1 MSEKI
6 DMASAIAAMEDMF
19 PNFDEDVIR
28 MVLSESRTSF
38 RLLRNLGGNMDKAI
52 SSLLIMSGDESPEL
66 VRR

>member
-6 DMASAIAAMEDMF
+6 DTASAIAALEDMF

>member
-6 DMASAIAAMEDMF
+6 DTASAIAALEDMF

-38 RLLRNLGGNMDKAI
+38 RVLRNLGRNMDKAI

>member
-6 DMASAIAAMEDMF
+6 DTASAIAALEDMF
-19 PNFDEDVIR
+19 PNFDKDVIR

-38 RLLRNLGGNMDKAI
+38 RLLRNLGRNMDKAI

>member
-1 MSEKI
+1 MSEKT
-6 DMASAIAAMEDMF
+6 DTASAIAALEDMF

-38 RLLRNLGGNMDKAI
+38 RLLRNLGRNMDKAI

>member
-6 DMASAIAAMEDMF
+6 DTASAIAALEDMF

-38 RLLRNLGGNMDKAI
+38 RLLRNLGRNMDKAI

>member
-6 DMASAIAAMEDMF
+6 DTASAIAALEDMF

-38 RLLRNLGGNMDKAI
+38 RLLRNLGGNMDNAI

>member
-6 DMASAIAAMEDMF
+6 DTASAIAALEDMF

-38 RLLRNLGGNMDKAI
+38 RLLRNLGRNMDKTI

>member
-6 DMASAIAAMEDMF
+6 DMASAIAALEDMF

-38 RLLRNLGGNMDKAI
+38 SLLRNLGRNMDKAI

>member
-1 MSEKI
+1 MSENI
-6 DMASAIAAMEDMF
+6 DTASAISALEDMF

>member
-6 DMASAIAAMEDMF
+6 DTASAIAALEDMF

-38 RLLRNLGGNMDKAI
+38 RFLRNLGRNMDKAI

>member
-6 DMASAIAAMEDMF
+6 DMASAIAALEDMF
-19 PNFDEDVIR
+19 PNFDGGVIR

-38 RLLRNLGGNMDKAI
+38 SLLRNLGRNMDKAI

>member
-6 DMASAIAAMEDMF
+6 DMASAIAALEDMF
-19 PNFDEDVIR
+19 PNFDEGVIR

-38 RLLRNLGGNMDKAI
+38 SLLRNLGRNMDKAI
-52 SSLLIMSGDESPEL
+52 SSLLIMSGDESPER

>member
-6 DMASAIAAMEDMF
+6 DMASAIAALEDMF

-38 RLLRNLGGNMDKAI
+38 RLLRNLGRNMDKAI

>member
-6 DMASAIAAMEDMF
+6 DTASAIVALEDMF

-38 RLLRNLGGNMDKAI
+38 RLLRNLGRNMDKAI

>member
-6 DMASAIAAMEDMF
+6 DTASAIAALEDMF
-19 PNFDEDVIR
+19 PNFDEGVIR

-38 RLLRNLGGNMDKAI
+38 SLLRNLGRNMDKAI

>member
-1 MSEKI
+1 MNEKI
-6 DMASAIAAMEDMF
+6 DTASAIAALEDMF

-38 RLLRNLGGNMDKAI
+38 RLLRNLGRNMDKAI

>member
-6 DMASAIAAMEDMF
+6 DMTSAIAALEDMF

-38 RLLRNLGGNMDKAI
+38 RLLRNLGRNMDKAI

>member
-6 DMASAIAAMEDMF
+6 DMASAIAALEDMF

-38 RLLRNLGGNMDKAI
+38 SLLRNLGGNMDKAI

>member
-6 DMASAIAAMEDMF
+6 DTASAIAALEDMF

-38 RLLRNLGGNMDKAI
+38 RLLRNLGRNMDKAI
-52 SSLLIMSGDESPEL
+52 SSLLIMSGDQSPEL

>member
-6 DMASAIAAMEDMF
+6 DTASAIAALEDMF

-38 RLLRNLGGNMDKAI
+38 RLLRNLGRNMDKAI
-52 SSLLIMSGDESPEL
+52 SSLLTMSGDESPEL

>member
-6 DMASAIAAMEDMF
+6 DTASAIAALEDMF

-38 RLLRNLGGNMDKAI
+38 SLLRNLGRNMDKAI

>member
-6 DMASAIAAMEDMF
+6 DMASAIAALEDMF
-19 PNFDEDVIR
+19 PNFDEGVIR

-38 RLLRNLGGNMDKAI
+38 SLLRNLGRNMDKAI

>member
-6 DMASAIAAMEDMF
+6 DMASAIAALEDMF